1 MSQTDKKEP
10 SRNVQERK
18 IEMENNIYVTPLSGR
33 YASQEM
39 NALWSNDSKYTTWR
53 KLWIALAET
62 EKELGI
68 DITDEQIQEM
78 KDHVNDIDYEIVA
91 KREKECRHDV
101 MAHVYEFGL
110 KCPTAKPVIHLGATS
125 CFVTDNTDVILM
137 TKALGLIKQKLLVV
151 IKNLR
156 DFALKYKAVTCL
168 GYTHFQPAQLTTV
181 GKRATLWLQ
190 DLLEDL
196 EELEFVES
204 HMKLLGCKGTTGTQ
218 ESFMK
223 LLKDEEKVKQV
234 DGKIAEKMGFEK
246 VYGVSGQ
253 TYTRKLDTRVLQ
265 VLSQIAQSCSKFA
278 NDMRLLQHEKEL
290 EEPFEKGQIGSSAM
304 AYKRNPMRSERIN
317 SLARHVMAL
326 SMDPTITAGTQWLER
341 TLDDSANKRIC
352 VPESFL
358 AVDAILILYA
368 NISKGI
374 VVYENVIK
382 TNMMQELP
390 FMATEE
396 ILMNA
401 VLKGGD
407 RQELHE
413 KIRVYSMEAGRQVK
427 ELGKPND
434 LVERIANDPIF
445 GLTKEEIMQA
455 LNPDHL
461 CGRAPHQVDDFMAE
475 YVNPVLERYQ
485 DLSMDITTEVNV

>member
-1 MSQTDKKEP
+1 
-10 SRNVQERK
+10 
-18 IEMENNIYVTPLSGR
+18 MENNIYVTPLGGR
-33 YASQEM
+33 YASKEM
-39 NALWSNDSKYTTWR
+39 NELWSSNSKYSTWR

-68 DITDEQIQEM
+68 NITDEQINEM
-78 KDHVNDIDYEIVA
+78 KAHINDIDYEVVS

-101 MAHVYEFGL
+101 MAHVYEFGE
-110 KCPTAKPVIHLGATS
+110 KCPNAKPIIHLGATS

-137 TKALGLIKQKLLVV
+137 TEAIKLVKQKLVVV
-151 IKNLR
+151 INNLKEFAMKN
-156 DFALKYKAVTCL
+156 KGVTCL

-223 LLKDEEKVKQV
+223 LFKDENLVKQI
-234 DGKIAEKMGFEK
+234 DGKIAEKMGFDK
-246 VYGVSGQ
+246 VYAVSGQ
-253 TYTRKLDTRVLQ
+253 TYTRKLDSRVLNL
-265 VLSQIAQSCSKFA
+265 LSSIAQSASKFA

-317 SLARHVMAL
+317 SLSRHVIAL
-326 SMDPTITAGTQWLER
+326 ANDPAITAATQWLER

-352 VPESFL
+352 MPEAFL
-358 AVDAILILYA
+358 AIDAVLILYA
-368 NISKGI
+368 NISSNI

-390 FMATEE
+390 FMGTEE

-413 KIRVYSMEAGRQVK
+413 KIRVYSMEAGKQVK
-427 ELGKPND
+427 ELGLPND
-434 LVERIANDPIF
+434 LVDRIAADKTF
-445 GLTKEEIMQA
+445 DLSKEEILSI
-455 LNPDHL
+455 LNPDNL
-461 CGRAPHQVDDFMAE
+461 CGRSRQQVVDFVTE
-475 YVNPVLERYQ
+475 KVEPVVEKYKDLLEGV
-485 DLSMDITTEVNV
+485 SAEVNV

>member
-1 MSQTDKKEP
+1 MDNE
-10 SRNVQERK
+10 
-18 IEMENNIYVTPLSGR
+18 IYVTPLSGR
-33 YASQEM
+33 YASKEM
-39 NALWSNDSKYTTWR
+39 NKVWSPSAKYSTWR
-53 KLWIALAET
+53 KLWVALAET

-68 DITDEQIQEM
+68 NISDEQITEM
-78 KDHVNDIDYEIVA
+78 KNNINNIDYDIVA

-101 MAHVYEFGL
+101 MSHVYEFGL
-110 KCPTAKPVIHLGATS
+110 KCPEAKPIIHLGATS

-137 TKALGLIKQKLLVV
+137 NEALKIVKQKLIVV
-151 IKNLR
+151 INNLK
-156 DFALKYKAVTCL
+156 DFAEKYKSITCL

-181 GKRATLWLQ
+181 GKRATLWMQ

-196 EELEFVES
+196 DELEFVES

-223 LLKDEEKVKQV
+223 LFKDEDKVKQI
-234 DGKIAEKMGFEK
+234 DAKIAQKMGFDK
-246 VYGVSGQ
+246 FYSVSGQ
-253 TYTRKLDTRVLQ
+253 TYTRKLDSRVLNL
-265 VLSQIAQSCSKFA
+265 LSSIAQSASKFA

-317 SLARHVMAL
+317 SLSRHVMVLAQ
-326 SMDPTITAGTQWLER
+326 DPSITAATQWLER

-352 VPESFL
+352 VPEAFL
-358 AVDAILILYA
+358 AIDAILILYG
-368 NISKGI
+368 NISKNI

-382 TNMMQELP
+382 SKLMQELP

-396 ILMNA
+396 IIMNS

-413 KIRVYSMEAGRQVK
+413 KIRVYSMEAAREVK
-427 ELGKPND
+427 EFGRPND
-434 LVERIANDPIF
+434 LIDRIANDSSF
-445 GLTKEEIMQA
+445 GLTKEEILKA
-455 LNPDHL
+455 LNPDNL
-461 CGRAPHQVDDFMAE
+461 CGRAPHQVDDFINE
-475 YVNPVLERYQ
+475 KVQPVLNKYS
-485 DLSMDITTEVNV
+485 DLLKFENIEVSV

>member
-1 MSQTDKKEP
+1 
-10 SRNVQERK
+10 
-18 IEMENNIYVTPLSGR
+18 MENSIYKTPLAGR
-33 YASQEM
+33 YASSEM
-39 NALWSNDSKYTTWR
+39 NKIWSNDMKYSTWR

-68 DITDEQIQEM
+68 NITEEQINEM
-78 KDHVNDIDYEIVA
+78 KQNINNIDYDIVS
-91 KREKECRHDV
+91 KREAECRHDV
-101 MAHVYEFGL
+101 MSHVYEFGI
-110 KCPTAKPVIHLGATS
+110 KCPNAKPIIHLGATS
-125 CFVTDNTDVILM
+125 CYVTDNTDVILM
-137 TKALGLIKQKLLVV
+137 REALMLIRKKLILV
-151 IKNLR
+151 INNLKE
-156 DFALKYKAVTCL
+156 FALKNKNVTCL

-196 EELEFVES
+196 EELNFVID

-223 LLKDEEKVKQV
+223 LFKDEEKVNKI
-234 DGKIAEKMGFEK
+234 DGSIAQKMGFDK
-246 VYGVSGQ
+246 TYGVSGQ
-253 TYTRKLDTRVLQ
+253 TYTRKLDSRVLN
-265 VLSQIAQSCSKFA
+265 VLSSIAQSASKFA

-317 SLARHVMAL
+317 SLSRHVMVLAN
-326 SMDPTITAGTQWLER
+326 DPAITASTQWLER

-368 NISKGI
+368 NITSGI

-390 FMATEE
+390 FMGTEE
-396 ILMNA
+396 IIMNA

-413 KIRVYSMEAGRQVK
+413 KIRVYSMEAGREVK
-427 ELGKPND
+427 EFGKPND
-434 LVERIANDPIF
+434 LVDRIANDSSF
-445 GLTKEEIMQA
+445 GLTKEEILHA
-455 LNPDHL
+455 LNPDNL
-461 CGRAPHQVDDFMAE
+461 CGRAPKQVEDFITN
-475 YVNPVLERYQ
+475 YVDKTLEKYK
-485 DLSMDITTEVNV
+485 DLIKNINVEVKV

>member
-1 MSQTDKKEP
+1 MEKE
-10 SRNVQERK
+10 
-18 IEMENNIYVTPLSGR
+18 IYVTPLSGR
-33 YASQEM
+33 YASKEM
-39 NALWSNDSKYTTWR
+39 NKIWSSDTKYSTWR

-68 DITDEQIQEM
+68 NITDEQIQEM
-78 KDHVNDIDYEIVA
+78 KQNVDNIDYEIVA
-91 KREKECRHDV
+91 KREAECRHDV
-101 MAHVYEFGL
+101 MSHVYEFGI
-110 KCPTAKPVIHLGATS
+110 KCPNAKPIIHLGATS
-125 CFVTDNTDVILM
+125 CYVTDNTDVILM
-137 TKALGLIKQKLLVV
+137 REALKLVRQKLVLV
-151 IKNLR
+151 ISNLKE
-156 DFALKYKAVTCL
+156 FALKNKDVTCL

-196 EELEFVES
+196 EELNFVIDN
-204 HMKLLGCKGTTGTQ
+204 MKLLGCKGTTGTQ

-223 LLKDEEKVKQV
+223 LFKDEEKVNKI
-234 DGKIAEKMGFEK
+234 DGSIAEKMGFNK
-246 VYGVSGQ
+246 VYPVSGQ
-253 TYTRKLDTRVLQ
+253 TYTRKLDSRVLN
-265 VLSQIAQSCSKFA
+265 VLSSIAQSASKFA

-290 EEPFEKGQIGSSAM
+290 EEPFEKSQIGSSAM

-317 SLARHVMAL
+317 SLSRHVIVL
-326 SMDPTITAGTQWLER
+326 SHDPAITAATQWLER

-368 NISKGI
+368 NITSNI

-390 FMATEE
+390 FMGTEE
-396 ILMNA
+396 IIMNA

-413 KIRVYSMEAGRQVK
+413 KIRVYSMEAGREVK
-427 ELGKPND
+427 EFGRPND
-434 LVERIANDPIF
+434 LVKRIANDSSF
-445 GLTKEEIMQA
+445 GLTEEEIMHA
-455 LNPDHL
+455 LNPDNL
-461 CGRAPHQVDDFMAE
+461 CGRAPKQVENFIKTA
-475 YVNPVLERYQ
+475 VNPVLEQYG
-485 DLSMDITTEVNV
+485 DLIKDIKVEVNV

>member
-1 MSQTDKKEP
+1 M
-10 SRNVQERK
+10 V
-18 IEMENNIYVTPLSGR
+18 NNDIYVTPLSGR
-33 YASQEM
+33 YASKEM
-39 NALWSNDSKYTTWR
+39 NELWSNNTKYSTWR

-68 DITDEQIQEM
+68 DISDEQIEEM
-78 KDHVNDIDYEIVA
+78 KANVNNIDYDIVS

-101 MAHVYEFGL
+101 MSHVYEFGI
-110 KCPTAKPVIHLGATS
+110 KCPNAKPIIHLGATS

-137 TKALGLIKQKLLVV
+137 KQGIEIIKRRLITV
-151 IKNLR
+151 INNLKE
-156 DFALKYKAVTCL
+156 FASKYAGVTCL

-181 GKRATLWLQ
+181 GKRATLWIQ

-196 EELEFVES
+196 EALEFVES
-204 HMKLLGCKGTTGTQ
+204 KMKLLGCKGTTGTQ

-223 LLKDEEKVKQV
+223 LFKDEEKVKQI
-234 DGKIAEKMGFEK
+234 DGKIANKMGFDK
-246 VYGVSGQ
+246 VYAVSGQ
-253 TYTRKLDTRVLQ
+253 TYTRKLDSMVLN
-265 VLSQIAQSCSKFA
+265 VLSGIAESASKFA

-317 SLARHVMAL
+317 SLSRHVIVL
-326 SMDPTITAGTQWLER
+326 SNDAKITTATQWLER

-352 VPESFL
+352 IPESFL
-358 AVDAILILYA
+358 AVDAVLILYA
-368 NISKGI
+368 NITNGI

-382 TNMMQELP
+382 TNIMKELP

-413 KIRVYSMEAGRQVK
+413 KIRTYSMEAGKQVK
-427 ELGKPND
+427 EYGKPND
-434 LVERIANDPIF
+434 LVDRIAEDNTF
-445 GLTKEEIMQA
+445 GLTKEEILHI
-455 LNPDHL
+455 LNPDNL
-461 CGRAPHQVDDFMAE
+461 CGRAKNQVDEFIE
-475 YVNPVLERYQ
+475 NQVNPVLERYK
-485 DLSMDITTEVNV
+485 DFITNQNIEINV